1 MSATQLNT
9 INKGLKM
16 KDNLKTTDLGI
27 ISNEKLEKIAEELK
41 NIGRIQEIV
50 ENDIYSMFDD
60 IEKVCN
66 EETPFSSDLGIFN
79 PVEFQIVENIQITL
93 DNMSDIIKSQN
104 NIIKILCENKGV
116 ILKNEVSPEI
126 DTSKENNMIKSEQD
140 SFTLYLVTYECD
152 SADGAF
158 SDYAIYNDPAEVS
171 SFADNTSYYQFPK
184 AVIIC
189 EVPYSNGAAYID
201 VHSNSL
207 HQMDEDLDKDNFYEE
222 VDYYSHQ
229 VDTDID
235 RVYTFEMRGGEQGF
249 VYELSISIDKKYI
262 LEAFV
267 TRVIERL
274 KESEIDIISEENEWL
289 QMYIDSKTIS
299 LSGERHLVSA
309 NSFDGETLHV
319 SISDSGIA
327 EELETICKSKNIKLI
342 NE

>member
-1 MSATQLNT
+1 M
-9 INKGLKM
+9 
-16 KDNLKTTDLGI
+16 DLGI

-41 NIGRIQEIV
+41 SIDKIQEIV

-60 IEKVCN
+60 IKEGVEMN
-66 EETPFSSDLGIFN
+66 ELIDDFGIFN

-116 ILKNEVSPEI
+116 ILKNEVAPEI
-126 DTSKENNMIKSEQD
+126 DTSKENSVIKYDPD
-140 SFTLYLVTYECD
+140 SFALYLVTVECD
-152 SADGAF
+152 TAEGAF
-158 SDYAIYNDPAEVS
+158 SDYAIYNDPAIVS

-207 HQMDEDLDKDNFYEE
+207 HQMDEDLDKDDFYEE

-235 RVYTFEMRGGEQGF
+235 RVYTFEMRSGEQGF

-299 LSGERHLVSA
+299 LSGERHLVAA

-319 SISDSGIA
+319 SISDSDIA